1 MNYIDFGDI
10 AKFCVTRFKESLN
23 PEYQKYIETLYVSI
37 SSDNEVICSTTPH
50 CLGNAE
56 KCLLIHVKS
65 QLEFTN
71 WYRWYTVEYI
81 NEEGA
86 VTDGH
91 LDGGFRLSS
100 TWRGNY
106 RNMVLNLLY
115 DKNPPVQIYSC
126 PEPFFDKMQ
135 KVWDLYR
142 KVKKIKSEA
151 ELEFISEII
160 YQDEKIIELEKNI
173 ADLKFTNRLLE
184 KQKNQYKDLLKE
196 IKELVMNRQ

>member
-1 MNYIDFGDI
+1 MNYIDLGEI
-10 AKFCVTRFKESLN
+10 AIFCVSRFKESLN

-37 SSDNEVICSTTPH
+37 SSENEVICSTTPH
-50 CLGNAE
+50 CLSNAE

-86 VTDGH
+86 VTDGQ

-106 RNMVLNLLY
+106 RNMVLNLFY
-115 DKNPPVQIYSC
+115 YKDPPVLIYSC

-151 ELEFISEII
+151 ELEFISKII
-160 YQDEKIIELEKNI
+160 SQDEKIIELEKNI
-173 ADLKFTNRLLE
+173 EDLKFTNLLLE
-184 KQKNQYKDLLKE
+184 NQKNQYEDLLKE
-196 IKELVMNRQ
+196 IEELAKDRQ